1 MVRMDRLGV
10 IDYLAEAS
18 QKNDDVQIKIICP
31 LSSEN
36 EEIAKRISSASAYN
50 GNHHN
55 NGVRILHGN
64 NSAYGMFIVDGERS
78 FSAEAR
84 EPFELEFSQA
94 IGFSIYSNSKPSVET
109 FKSVFELLWNE
120 RTLNEELKIADKM
133 QKEFINI
140 AAHELRNPIQPILSI
155 SEVLQGMIKDTQQCE
170 LLDITVRNAKRL
182 RQLTEDI
189 LDVSRIE
196 SNSLRLKKEHF
207 NLSEMVLN
215 CISDFRNQIKKENR
229 DNNLDLK
236 ALFSLHG
243 GTKKNE
249 KVANED
255 IFIEADRNRLYQVIS
270 NLLSNAIKFTKEG
283 IISVSIE
290 RRKGGGRV
298 TTNTDYNYRTR
309 NDGDA
314 GNDIVIG
321 IKDTGVGIDPEI
333 LPRLFTKFTTKSETG
348 GTGLGLFISKSIVEA
363 HGGKIWAQNN
373 SDGKGCSFYISLP
386 LDI

>member
-1 MVRMDRLGV
+1 
-10 IDYLAEAS
+10 
-18 QKNDDVQIKIICP
+18 
-31 LSSEN
+31 
-36 EEIAKRISSASAYN
+36 
-50 GNHHN
+50 
-55 NGVRILHGN
+55 
-64 NSAYGMFIVDGERS
+64 
-78 FSAEAR
+78 
-84 EPFELEFSQA
+84 
-94 IGFSIYSNSKPSVET
+94 
-109 FKSVFELLWNE
+109 
-120 RTLNEELKIADKM
+120 
-133 QKEFINI
+133 
-140 AAHELRNPIQPILSI
+140 
-155 SEVLQGMIKDTQQCE
+155 
-170 LLDITVRNAKRL
+170 VRNAKRL